1 METVTP
7 NIPPTDFRRGRNRS
21 RLGASVALLLAVAL
35 TVLLNLFS
43 SRIYWRGTFKEE
55 RLSPLTQRTKSL
67 LNTAAGDVELIGL
80 FSASTPLRD
89 SVAAMLSEFQEA
101 AEGISGLHLTT
112 RMVDP
117 AANAAEAVAIR
128 RRHNAPLSSIV
139 VRSPETGSARVI
151 AASQLLD
158 GASGSGPA
166 RHFIADQRVA
176 LAICDLLRTETPK
189 VVYFLTD
196 AGAYNPREYDSLDG
210 YSFIAGE
217 LRMARYDVETLDLSV
232 DEVPEGDNIL
242 VLAGP
247 RARLTRRA
255 IERLTTALASGA
267 RLLLLVDVGGEDELD
282 DEGLRALLGLWGVR
296 VGGLLSRAETSSCR
310 AVPWEEEKPNPIDLA
325 LGRTGGALTLG
336 SPARAFF
343 PAGESLPQTAD
354 RPRVRPLLAPRGDGN
369 ATGGAVAMAVER
381 EASGTGVR
389 STRMVVVGD
398 ARFAAN
404 AMMSTGHDANR
415 LFFLGCIDWL
425 FQRDT
430 AATAERSTPRVLHSA
445 VTPDGWPWVVAAV
458 VVVWPLAI
466 LLFTRLLLIRR
477 P

>member
-1 METVTP
+1 MAPELPGVCRSPRRPVVARAGLHHWEEPVISGSRGSGAVFFSGCNLHCVFCQNFRISAECRGKEITVERLKRIYRELISQGAHNINLVTP
-7 NIPPTDFRRGRNRS
+7 SHFAD
-21 RLGASVALLLAVAL
+21 A
-35 TVLLNLFS
+35 
-43 SRIYWRGTFKEE
+43 
-55 RLSPLTQRTKSL
+55 
-67 LNTAAGDVELIGL
+67 
-80 FSASTPLRD
+80 
-89 SVAAMLSEFQEA
+89 
-101 AEGISGLHLTT
+101 IS
-112 RMVDP
+112 
-117 AANAAEAVAIR
+117 
-128 RRHNAPLSSIV
+128 
-139 VRSPETGSARVI
+139 
-151 AASQLLD
+151 
-158 GASGSGPA
+158 
-166 RHFIADQRVA
+166 
-176 LAICDLLRTETPK
+176 
-189 VVYFLTD
+189 
-196 AGAYNPREYDSLDG
+196 DSLDEALPVPVLWNSNG
-210 YSFIAGE
+210 YDS
-217 LRMARYDVETLDLSV
+217 VETLRRFDGRVQIFLPDFKYS
-232 DEVPEGDNIL
+232 DPE
-242 VLAGP
+242 LAK
-247 RARLTRRA
+247 RY
-255 IERLTTALASGA
+255 SGA
-267 RLLLLVDVGGEDELD
+267 GDYCHVAEEAILEMFRQTGPFELD
-282 DEGLRALLGLWGVR
+282 DDGLRALLGLWGVR